1 MSPLTR
7 GQRRK
12 NRIETPLEPPDA
24 AAGPDIDVMDLPRRE
39 LLGAPDVVD
48 VIGIAAINQNVTGLK
63 GRQKIGNGLV
73 DNRRRNHQPD
83 RPRLFQLFDKVGE
96 RPGANGA
103 FSGQLGH
110 SLGGHVEN
118 HALVASPEKAPY
130 HVRDH
135 PAEADQSEL
144 HGQLLL
150 QLPRTL
156 VFVRAGENIRHSAD
170 TLPRSE

>member
-63 GRQKIGNGLV
+63 GR
-73 DNRRRNHQPD
+73 RHHQPD